1 MNIKNQER
9 LVKITLI
16 QRGPAEENKEKTL
29 NDLLTQFDQVLEK
42 DRPDF
47 IMPIEL
53 CTTPYFPAVSDE
65 RYFDWAE
72 PIPGPTTELFAE
84 KARKY
89 ETCIILPIFEKGPLE
104 GIYYNSAVVLGPDG
118 NILPGNMADGTRTNR
133 YVKTHIPKLM
143 GAKGYI
149 VDETFYFTPGAGFP
163 VFDTPKARIGILI
176 CHDRRFP
183 EAWREIVLQGAEIVF
198 VPVDSPILG
207 VQKGATFEDMFVA
220 ELRTRAL
227 ENCVWVCATN
237 QGGIEKVQDKQNEFY
252 GRSCIIDPTGKVVNL
267 APASKPAVIS
277 ANINLEELN
286 KARRFLNTFNRRRP
300 ELYKLVNSTHI

>member
-1 MNIKNQER
+1 MSGEKR
-9 LVKITLI
+9 ARPVKVALI
-16 QRGPAEENKEKTL
+16 QRGPATDKENTRR
-29 NDLLTQFDQVLEK
+29 DLLAQFDSVLEK
-42 DRPDF
+42 ERPDF

-72 PIPGPTTELFAE
+72 PIPGPTTDLFAE

-104 GIYYNSAVVLGPDG
+104 GIYYNSAAVLGPDG
-118 NILPGNMADGTRTNR
+118 NIIPGKMADGTQVPR
-133 YVKTHIPKLM
+133 YTKTHIPKLM
-143 GAKGYI
+143 GPQGYI
-149 VDETFYFTPGAGFP
+149 VDETFYFSPGNGFP
-163 VFDTPKARIGILI
+163 VFDTPKARIGTLI

-198 VPVDSPILG
+198 VPVDSPVLG
-207 VQKGATFEDMFVA
+207 VKKGATFEEMFVA

-237 QGGIEKVQDKQNEFY
+237 QGGIETVQDKKNDFY
-252 GRSCIIDPTGKVVNL
+252 GRSCIINPTGKVVKL

-277 ANINLEELN
+277 ATIDLN
-286 KARRFLNTFNRRRP
+286 EAAKARRFLNTFNRRRP
-300 ELYKLVNSTHI
+300 ELYRLINSTQI

>member
-1 MNIKNQER
+1 MSGEKR
-9 LVKITLI
+9 ARPVKVALI
-16 QRGPAEENKEKTL
+16 QRGPATDKENTRR
-29 NDLLTQFDQVLEK
+29 DLLAHFESVLEK
-42 DRPDF
+42 ERPDF

-72 PIPGPTTELFAE
+72 PIPGPTTDLFAE

-104 GIYYNSAVVLGPDG
+104 GIYYNSAAVLGPDG
-118 NILPGNMADGTRTNR
+118 NLIPGKMADGTQVPR
-133 YVKTHIPKLM
+133 YTKTHIPKLM
-143 GAKGYI
+143 GPQGYI
-149 VDETFYFTPGAGFP
+149 VDETFYFSPGNGFP
-163 VFDTPKARIGILI
+163 VFDTPKTRIGILI

-198 VPVDSPILG
+198 VPVDSPVLG
-207 VQKGATFEDMFVA
+207 VKKGATFEEMFVA

-237 QGGIEKVQDKQNEFY
+237 QGGIETVQDKKNDFY
-252 GRSCIIDPTGKVVNL
+252 GRSCIINPTGKVVKL

-277 ANINLEELN
+277 ATIDLN
-286 KARRFLNTFNRRRP
+286 EAAKARRFLNTFNRRRP
-300 ELYKLVNSTHI
+300 ELYRLINSTQL

>member
-1 MNIKNQER
+1 MSGEKR
-9 LVKITLI
+9 ARPVKVALI
-16 QRGPAEENKEKTL
+16 QRGPAKDKDNTRR
-29 NDLLTQFDQVLEK
+29 DLLAQFDSVLEK
-42 DRPDF
+42 ERPDF

-72 PIPGPTTELFAE
+72 PIPGPTTDLFAE
-84 KARKY
+84 KARQY

-118 NILPGNMADGTRTNR
+118 NIIPGKMADGTQTQR
-133 YVKTHIPKLM
+133 YTKTHIPKLM
-143 GAKGYI
+143 GPQGYI
-149 VDETFYFTPGAGFP
+149 VDETFYFTPGNGFP

-183 EAWREIVLQGAEIVF
+183 EAWREVVLQGAEIVF
-198 VPVDSPILG
+198 VPVDSPVLG
-207 VQKGATFEDMFVA
+207 VKKGATFEEMFVA

-237 QGGIEKVQDKQNEFY
+237 QGGIETVQDKKNEFY
-252 GRSCIIDPTGKVVNL
+252 GRSCIINPTGKVVKL
-267 APASKPAVIS
+267 APASQPAVIS
-277 ANINLEELN
+277 AAIDLSEVAT
-286 KARRFLNTFNRRRP
+286 ARRFLNTFNRRRP
-300 ELYKLVNSTHI
+300 ELYKLINSTQL

>member
-1 MNIKNQER
+1 MSGEKR
-9 LVKITLI
+9 ARPVKVALI
-16 QRGPAEENKEKTL
+16 QRGPATDKENTRR
-29 NDLLTQFDQVLEK
+29 DLLARFDNVLEK
-42 DRPDF
+42 ERPDF

-72 PIPGPTTELFAE
+72 PIPGPTTDLFAE

-104 GIYYNSAVVLGPDG
+104 GIYYNSAAVLGPDG
-118 NILPGNMADGTRTNR
+118 NLIPGKMADGTQVPR
-133 YVKTHIPKLM
+133 YTKTHIPKLM
-143 GAKGYI
+143 GPQGYI
-149 VDETFYFTPGAGFP
+149 VDETFYFSPGNGFP

-198 VPVDSPILG
+198 VPVDSPVLG
-207 VQKGATFEDMFVA
+207 VKKGATFEEMFVA

-237 QGGIEKVQDKQNEFY
+237 QGGIETVQDKKNDFY
-252 GRSCIIDPTGKVVNL
+252 GRSCIINPTGKVVKL

-277 ANINLEELN
+277 ATIDLN
-286 KARRFLNTFNRRRP
+286 EAAKARRFLNTFNRRRP
-300 ELYKLVNSTHI
+300 ELYRLINSTQI

>member
-1 MNIKNQER
+1 MSREKGAR
-9 LVKITLI
+9 PVKISLI
-16 QRGPAEENKEKTL
+16 QRGPAEEDKELTL
-29 NDLLTQFDQVLEK
+29 RNLLAQFDHVLEK
-42 DRPDF
+42 ERPDF

-72 PIPGPTTELFAE
+72 PIPGPTTDLFAE

-89 ETCIILPIFEKGPLE
+89 EVCIILPIFEKGPLE

-118 NILPGNMADGTRTNR
+118 NIIQGSTADGTRAYR

-143 GAKGYI
+143 GSKGYI
-149 VDETFYFTPGAGFP
+149 VDETFYFTPGTGFP

-183 EAWREIVLQGAEIVF
+183 EAWREVVLQGAEIVF
-198 VPVDSPILG
+198 VPVDSPVLG
-207 VQKGATFEDMFVA
+207 VKKGATFEDMFVA

-252 GRSCIIDPTGKVVNL
+252 GRSCIINPTGKVVKL
-267 APASKPAVIS
+267 APASQPAVIS
-277 ANINLEELN
+277 ASINLEEVDI
-286 KARRFLNTFNRRRP
+286 ARRFLNTFNRRRP
-300 ELYKLVNSTHI
+300 ELYRLINSTQI